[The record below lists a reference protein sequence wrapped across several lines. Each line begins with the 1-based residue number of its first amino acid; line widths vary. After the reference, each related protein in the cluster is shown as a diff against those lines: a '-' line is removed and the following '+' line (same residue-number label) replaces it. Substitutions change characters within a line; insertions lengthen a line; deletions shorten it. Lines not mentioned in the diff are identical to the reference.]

1 MTFATVDDLEAF
13 LWRIA
18 DAPSDEPG
26 LGELEHGL
34 QCAAVLRDAAP
45 GDVELQ
51 VAGLVHD
58 IGAALGHV
66 RDHGV
71 AGADAVRPLLG
82 ERIAELVRLH
92 VDAKRFLVTRD
103 PDYRA
108 GLSPVSVVSL
118 EAQGGD
124 MTPAEFAAFEASPW
138 HQDAIRLREADDLA
152 KVLGKTTPGLDTW
165 LPSLRQVARNGG
177 RGAARTRPPLSPD

>member
-1 MTFATVDDLEAF
+1 MTFATIDDLEAF

-18 DAPSDEPG
+18 DAASDEPG

-34 QCAAVLRDAAP
+34 QCAAVLRGAAP
-45 GDVELQ
+45 ADVELH

-66 RDHGV
+66 RDHGA

-82 ERIAELVRLH
+82 ARVAELVRLH

-103 PDYRA
+103 PAYRA
-108 GLSPVSVVSL
+108 GLSPVSIASL

-124 MTPAEFAAFEASPW
+124 MSAAEFAEFQGSPV

-152 KVLGKTTPGLDTW
+152 KVPGRPTPGLETW
-165 LPSLRQVARNGG
+165 LPALRHVAREIA
-177 RGAARTRPPLSPD
+177 RGLR

>member
-34 QCAAVLRDAAP
+34 QCAAVLRGAAP
-45 GDVELQ
+45 ADVELQ

-66 RDHGV
+66 RDHGA
-71 AGADAVRPLLG
+71 AGAEAVRPLLG
-82 ERIAELVRLH
+82 YRVAELVRLH

-108 GLSPVSVVSL
+108 GLSPVSIASL

-124 MTPAEFAAFEASPW
+124 MSAAEFDAFQASPF

-152 KVLGKTTPGLDTW
+152 KVPGKPTPGLETW
-165 LPSLRQVARNGG
+165 LPALRNVASEVAHGLR
-177 RGAARTRPPLSPD
+177 